1 MKAVDDCR
9 GRIGVRDACAAL
21 GLPRATWYRARA
33 RAAGTAG
40 VSRAPSPRALGS
52 DERKLVIEQL
62 NCPRFADLAVPQVH
76 ATLLDEGTY
85 LCSPRTMYRI
95 LEACGEVRERRAQ
108 LRHPN
113 YARPELLASAPNQ
126 VWSWDI
132 TKLKG
137 PAKWTCFQLYV
148 ILDIYSRYVVGW
160 MVAEGESSA
169 LAKMLIQQTL
179 IKQRVEP
186 GQLTIHADRGSSM
199 TSKDVALLLAD
210 LGVTRTH
217 SRPRVSNDNPYSEA
231 HFKTLKY
238 RPEFPERF
246 GSIEDAR
253 AYCRAFFTWYNR
265 HHRHS
270 GREMMTP
277 HDVHFG
283 HVDEVIARR
292 SAVLSSAH
300 QRHPERFVRGEPTAP
315 RRPGPAWINP
325 PKPTPPLAEVAH

>member
-9 GRIGVRDACAAL
+9 GQISVRDACAAL
-21 GLPRATWYRARA
+21 GLSRATWYRTRA
-33 RAAGTAG
+33 RAAGAAG

-95 LEACGEVRERRAQ
+95 LKASGEVRERRAQ
-108 LRHPN
+108 LRHPS
-113 YARPELLASAPNQ
+113 YARPELLAAVPNQ

-169 LAKMLIQQTL
+169 LASMLIRQTL
-179 IKQRVEP
+179 IKQRVDQ
-186 GQLTIHADRGSSM
+186 GQLTLHADRGSSM
-199 TSKDVALLLAD
+199 TSKEVALLLAD

-253 AYCRAFFTWYNR
+253 AFCRVFFSWYNGQ
-265 HHRHS
+265 HRHS

-283 HVDEVIARR
+283 HVDEVVTRR
-292 SAVLSSAH
+292 SEVLSSAL
-300 QRHPERFVRGEPTAP
+300 QRHPERFVKGQPAAP

-325 PKPTPPLAEVAH
+325 PKTAPQLAEVAH